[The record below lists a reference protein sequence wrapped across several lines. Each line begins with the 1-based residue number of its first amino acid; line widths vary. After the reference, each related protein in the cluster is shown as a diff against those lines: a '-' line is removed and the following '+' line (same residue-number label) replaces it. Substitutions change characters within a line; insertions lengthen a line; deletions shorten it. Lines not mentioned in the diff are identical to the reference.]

1 MNIANL
7 NEKFKNCSCGK
18 SHTCPIDAVI
28 IGKGALK
35 SLLELT
41 ADYKHIMVV
50 SDDNTY
56 SVCGKAVV
64 DRIASKVSV
73 NCILSPN
80 PDIVVPNE
88 EKVEELE
95 ALLTEEI
102 DLIVGVGSGVIND
115 LCKYVSFRHDLP
127 YYIVATAPSM
137 DGYASAGAAMILE
150 GMKVTPSARPPKA
163 IIADSSV
170 MKDAPMDMIKSGYG
184 DILGKFSCLNDW
196 KLSNLVN
203 GEYFCQE
210 IWNLTYLMNNLSF
223 LLSYCS

>member
-115 LCKYVSFRHDLP
+115 LCNHCRQFCHEGCPHGYDKVRLRRYSRQVLLPQRLEAQQPCKRRVLLPRNMEPYLQYALRHQ
-127 YYIVATAPSM
+127 
-137 DGYASAGAAMILE
+137 GHWRKAS
-150 GMKVTPSARPPKA
+150 K
-163 IIADSSV
+163 
-170 MKDAPMDMIKSGYG
+170 
-184 DILGKFSCLNDW
+184 
-196 KLSNLVN
+196 
-203 GEYFCQE
+203 
-210 IWNLTYLMNNLSF
+210 
-223 LLSYCS
+223 